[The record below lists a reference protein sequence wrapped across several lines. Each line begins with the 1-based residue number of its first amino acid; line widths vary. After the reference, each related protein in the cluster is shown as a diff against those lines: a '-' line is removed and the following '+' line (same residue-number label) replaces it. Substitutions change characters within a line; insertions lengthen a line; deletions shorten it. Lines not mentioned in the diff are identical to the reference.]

1 MKTRFSP
8 ARIGI
13 GMSRVIGTASGYGLS
28 VTKHLLLADLDDTQ
42 AELISLIGRPWMVG
56 DFADAKGWP
65 VWDFV
70 ERTFRGRHHDGSAA
84 DVLVTLPTLMVGT
97 RPYGLWW
104 RSDGPSG
111 LPLQPG
117 ERVGLSIVGL
127 HHLWPLVSDGV
138 GKIDGAGVCLD
149 ILRRVATLEEN
160 LEGDLD
166 WTTVAN
172 GQYDLRTQRFQSREG
187 SPIELL
193 GQTLMREF
201 IPLASST
208 TNFNYVVHYGAG
220 RLAPLR
226 EVESIE
232 NYVEVAMALASSQE
246 RHRPTPS
253 PIQLSAAL
261 DYLGLVLDS
270 DSRWTADKPTLQ
282 LASAAD
288 ATALG
293 QFPSTQAEFDRN
305 VSVLW
310 NILGKLRTPPGADD
324 AYERRG
330 WTKETSGSIN
340 NLDIWLA
347 DVLMIG
353 PDVSESLGIV
363 RGLGRIRQG
372 AQHGSGATHK
382 KRDEALARFGLS
394 WPVTDWSV
402 AWTHVADGCA
412 SSIYAIA
419 QAVRRA
425 GVITKSANTASLSDT
440 PSST

>member
-1 MKTRFSP
+1 
-8 ARIGI
+8 
-13 GMSRVIGTASGYGLS
+13 MSEGQRQGATAGYGLF
-28 VTKHLLLADLDDTQ
+28 VTKHMLLAELDDMQ

-70 ERTFRGRHHDGSAA
+70 ERTFRDRHRGGSAA
-84 DVLVTLPTLMVGT
+84 DVLATLPAITVGT

-104 RSDGPSG
+104 RSDGLSG
-111 LPLQPG
+111 LQLLPG

-127 HHLWPLVSDGV
+127 HHLWPLVSDRV
-138 GKIDGAGVCLD
+138 DRIDAATVCLD
-149 ILRRVATLEEN
+149 ILRQAATLEQD
-160 LEGDLD
+160 LERDRD
-166 WTTVAN
+166 WTIVRS
-172 GQYDLRTQRFQSREG
+172 GHYDLRTQRFRSREG
-187 SPIELL
+187 APIELL

-208 TNFNYVVHYGAG
+208 TNFNYVVNYGAG

-226 EVESIE
+226 EVVSVDD
-232 NYVEVAMALASSQE
+232 YVDVAVTLASLQAQS
-246 RHRPTPS
+246 RPTPS
-253 PIQLSAAL
+253 PIQLSASL

-270 DSRWTADKPTLQ
+270 DSRWTASKPTLQ
-282 LASAAD
+282 LTSVAD

-293 QFPSTQAEFDRN
+293 QSPATQAEFDRN
-305 VSVLW
+305 ISVLW
-310 NILGKLRTPPGADD
+310 NILGNLRAPQGADD

-330 WTKETSGSIN
+330 WAKETSGSIN
-340 NLDIWLA
+340 HLDIWLT

-353 PDVSESLGIV
+353 SDVSESLGII

-382 KRDEALARFGLS
+382 RRDEALARFGLS
-394 WPVTDWSV
+394 WPVTDWAG

-425 GVITKSANTASLSDT
+425 
-440 PSST
+440 